1 MPILIPILLCLLLGG
16 CGVPEAEIPEAPA
29 ALSPDLSEYGGAAV
43 EGYTLE
49 AAHCLYPTDS
59 GYLLVS
65 GEDALTLTYWTD
77 TMAVKA
83 TAEVPFPWEE
93 DAFRLWDT
101 AEGIACYDH
110 TQHQILFLD
119 TNLAESRRVTLPQN
133 ITTAPQLSSD
143 GKSIYYAIPGALYR
157 WDLSTGIRQRIQE
170 LDTDGLTLD
179 ALQWEDTIL
188 QCSVSGETRFFHT
201 GDGHLVSSPPG
212 SVRLIT
218 RGDTYYASFPSG
230 LLRRLVFG
238 NSAGEATG
246 LYPEDL
252 SGEGYFLP
260 EANWAIIQS
269 GQRLE
274 VYDLDSGQL
283 RDDLTLEEG
292 HKLRSIHG
300 GSDGRVLLLVDSG
313 DKSLLLF
320 WQPTQA
326 KAGGNC
332 YTEAYFPDSSP
343 DAATLALCRTYADE
357 LEARYGIFIR
367 IGKEAAACSPWDYRF
382 QPELQT
388 PVILRMLTALGD
400 CLSQFPASLLT
411 DTAGQFD
418 SLTLCLVRAISG
430 AAGESS
436 LNAATGLQFLDGKD
450 AYIAVAASTYAPR
463 SMCHELFHV
472 MESRILSTSNALDD
486 WDKHNPAG
494 FSYSLHYDTT
504 ADRSVYLN
512 GQHRAFV
519 DHYSMSYPKE
529 DRARIFEYAMQ
540 SDQAELFRS
549 DIMQEK
555 LQAICTGIRES
566 YVLEKYEGDLPWEQY
581 LE

>member
-1 MPILIPILLCLLLGG
+1 MPILIPLLLCLLLGG
-16 CGVPEAEIPEAPA
+16 CGVPEADIPEAPA
-29 ALSPDLSEYGGAAV
+29 ALSPDFSEYSGSKV

-49 AAHCLYPTDS
+49 AAHCLYLTDS

-65 GEDALTLTYWTD
+65 GEEALTLTYRTED
-77 TMAVKA
+77 MALQA
-83 TAEVPFPWEE
+83 TAELSFSWEE
-93 DAFRLWDT
+93 DTFRLWDT

-110 TQHQILFLD
+110 IQHQILFLD
-119 TNLAESRRVTLPQN
+119 ADLTESRRVTLPQN

-157 WDLSTGIRQRIQE
+157 WDLGSGIRQRIQE

-179 ALQWEDTIL
+179 ALQWEDSLL
-188 QCSVSGETRFFHT
+188 QCTVSGETRFFHT
-201 GDGHLVSSPPG
+201 EDGHLVSSHPG
-212 SVRLIT
+212 SIRLIT
-218 RGDTYYASFPSG
+218 RGDTYYACFPSG
-230 LLRRLVFG
+230 LLHRLVFG
-238 NSAGEATG
+238 SAAGEATG

-260 EANWAIIQS
+260 EAGLAIIQS
-269 GQRLE
+269 GQELE
-274 VYDLDSGQL
+274 AYDLDSGLL
-283 RDDLTLEEG
+283 RDNLTLEDG

-300 GSDGRVLLLVDSG
+300 TSDGRVLLLVDSG
-313 DKSLLLF
+313 DNSLLLF
-320 WQPTQA
+320 WQPKQA
-326 KAGGNC
+326 KAGES
-332 YTEAYFPDSSP
+332 YTEAYFPDASP
-343 DAATLALCRTYADE
+343 DAAQWALCQSYARE
-357 LEARYGIFIR
+357 LEERYGISIR

-388 PVILRMLTALGD
+388 PVILRMLTALWD
-400 CLSQFPASLLT
+400 CLSQFPTSLLT

-430 AAGESS
+430 TAGETS

-450 AYIAVAASTYAPR
+450 AYIVVAASTYAPR
-463 SMCHELFHV
+463 SLCHELFHV
-472 MESRILSTSNALDD
+472 METRILSTSNALDD

-494 FSYSLHYDTT
+494 FSYSLHYDTA
-504 ADRSVYLN
+504 ADRSVYLS

-540 SDQAELFRS
+540 PGQADLFSSDT
-549 DIMQEK
+549 MQEK
-555 LQAICTGIRES
+555 LQAICTGIREA
-566 YVLEKYEGDLPWEQY
+566 YALEKYEGDLPWEQY